1 MRLVLDTN
9 IVAAGLLWQG
19 PPNRLIEQAFDGQIE
34 LATTP
39 ALLIELE
46 GVLQRAKFARQVA
59 KQSLSIA
66 GLVLRYAELAQ
77 LVQPASI
84 APVVLADPDDDQVL
98 AGALAA
104 QADLIVSG
112 DSHLLKLKAYQG
124 IPIISAGEALERIAQ
139 RRAIP

>member
-19 PPNRLIEQAFDGQIE
+19 PPNRLIEQAFDGEIA

-46 GVLQRAKFARQVA
+46 GVLQRAKFARQIA
-59 KQSLSIA
+59 KQPLSIA
-66 GLVLRYAELAQ
+66 GLVLRYAELAL
-77 LVQPASI
+77 LVQPATVPS
-84 APVVLADPDDDQVL
+84 VVLADPDDDHVL

-104 QADLIVSG
+104 QADLVVSG

-124 IPIISAGEALERIAQ
+124 IPIISAVEALERIEHRKAA
-139 RRAIP
+139 R

>member
-46 GVLQRAKFARQVA
+46 GVLQRAKFAHQVA

-84 APVVLADPDDDQVL
+84 AQSCLPTPTTTTCSLARWPRKPICSSRVTPICSSSKRIRASQSSRPRRRL
-98 AGALAA
+98 S
-104 QADLIVSG
+104 VSR
-112 DSHLLKLKAYQG
+112 
-124 IPIISAGEALERIAQ
+124 SAKK
-139 RRAIP
+139 